1 MAKTLKR
8 IDLGFEGGQ
17 ILSARVEKDAYE
29 ALHKALAKGDADRW
43 HQLDTADADIAI
55 DLSKVVYL
63 RVDTEERGVGF

>member
-1 MAKTLKR
+1 VAKTLKR

-17 ILSARVEKDAYE
+17 ILSARVDKDAYE
-29 ALHKALAKGDADRW
+29 TLHKALAKGDADRW

>member
-29 ALHKALAKGDADRW
+29 TLHKALAKGDADRW

>member
-1 MAKTLKR
+1 VAKTLKR

-29 ALHKALAKGDADRW
+29 TLHKALAKGDADRW

>member
-17 ILSARVEKDAYE
+17 ILSARVDKDAYE
-29 ALHKALAKGDADRW
+29 TLHKALAKGDADRW
-43 HQLDTADADIAI
+43 HDLDTPDAQIAI

-63 RVDTEERGVGF
+63 RIEAEEARVGF